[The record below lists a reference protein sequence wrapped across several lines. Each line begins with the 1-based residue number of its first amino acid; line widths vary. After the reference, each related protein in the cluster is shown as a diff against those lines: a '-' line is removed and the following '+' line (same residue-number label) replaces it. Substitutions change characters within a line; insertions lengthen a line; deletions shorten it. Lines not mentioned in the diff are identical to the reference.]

1 MLVQPSRRLSARSE
15 KDRMKSRQK
24 VAPAQSRSF
33 CPLSCSVLLAV
44 LGLGGCASWDRPA
57 LHVQEAPAPRLLG
70 AKDID
75 PAMRER
81 IERAIGRNS
90 D

>member
-1 MLVQPSRRLSARSE
+1 
-15 KDRMKSRQK
+15 MKTRQNI
-24 VAPAQSRSF
+24 VPTQSRSF
-33 CPLSCSVLLAV
+33 CPLSCSVLLAI

-57 LHVQEAPAPRLLG
+57 LQVQEAPSPKLLG

-81 IERAIGRNS
+81 IERAIDRNS